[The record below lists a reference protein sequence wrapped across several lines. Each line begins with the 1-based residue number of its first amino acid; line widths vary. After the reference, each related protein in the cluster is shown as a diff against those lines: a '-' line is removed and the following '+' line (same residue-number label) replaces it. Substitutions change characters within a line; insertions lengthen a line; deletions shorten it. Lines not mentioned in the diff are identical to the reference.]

1 MQGFNQATHLR
12 GGGDSEES
20 SRIGQ
25 RGTTSGSSAV
35 PQYVSPLRE
44 KPKRSNTAPDDIKVV
59 HKSLENLNMNVVH
72 TSLGGMKEGELPT
85 DSAPLRLFDEDHIV
99 GPSTAFGEPSTVG
112 SGFSQQIRTDVMQM
126 RMIAKQNAKVARS
139 RSAGGQ
145 GAVESDDT
153 IAASSNSAISNMPV
167 LAVSDEDSA
176 PPPKKDIQP
185 DRDSD
190 SGLSQRE
197 EARKWAPPGDNC
209 DPPPPPLT
217 TPLPFNMQWPS
228 TAIAIGL
235 LSLVTLSL
243 ISCFYITSFLWN
255 SAVDALPAR
264 ISANFA
270 RAARFVKRRE
280 VLPILYMLAGYWL
293 ADWLSL
299 TANRRYFSG
308 LRIDRT
314 TSIFLKG
321 LVKYAS
327 MSIAFTI
334 VLKALGIKTQG
345 LDNILASIGIAIGF
359 ASQKIL
365 QNLAAGVIL
374 LIFRPFKVGDMLN
387 VNGQIGWVTKIML
400 FETRLRTDD
409 RREICI
415 PNAAVYDSQSLINL
429 TCDPMRR
436 VEIPVY
442 TSGSTDI
449 KLAKKVIEEA
459 IAPFAHYWRSTRKER
474 LVKREKPRRRSA
486 TERLIDT
493 LKKSASATFPRL
505 GSSLLVNLDRRDA
518 VNKLERQRSCDDLR
532 TNTQEEPVRQGY
544 GLEEERH
551 IPQSDLPFG
560 MPPFLELDDPFVVLC
575 ELDTFGTFWLAMVW
589 VPSRWYY
596 PCRAEIIEA
605 IGEALQKN
613 KVETVSEVLAK
624 RGMPAFS
631 LPKHG

>member
-1 MQGFNQATHLR
+1 MRLGPCGSPACVCWHRRFLSSLAFGVVLFLGLVSETGTLVSLFKDAELGPRQILNEAKTARLQLRVNPNRRSQFTGPGLFDHKPRSPSLQHGHEMQGFNQATHLR

-167 LAVSDEDSA
+167 LAVSDEVPSPCPAKSKHKVPDLLTQSALNAAQTALKGRLSVCDYGIFVSSSPFSCNTNTHRPTLILPSLSSLSSCSSLSSSTSSSASSQDSA

-255 SAVDALPAR
+255 SAVDALPA
-264 ISANFA
+264 
-270 RAARFVKRRE
+270 
-280 VLPILYMLAGYWL
+280 
-293 ADWLSL
+293 
-299 TANRRYFSG
+299 
-308 LRIDRT
+308 
-314 TSIFLKG
+314 
-321 LVKYAS
+321 
-327 MSIAFTI
+327 
-334 VLKALGIKTQG
+334 
-345 LDNILASIGIAIGF
+345 
-359 ASQKIL
+359 
-365 QNLAAGVIL
+365 
-374 LIFRPFKVGDMLN
+374 
-387 VNGQIGWVTKIML
+387 
-400 FETRLRTDD
+400 
-409 RREICI
+409 
-415 PNAAVYDSQSLINL
+415 
-429 TCDPMRR
+429 
-436 VEIPVY
+436 
-442 TSGSTDI
+442 
-449 KLAKKVIEEA
+449 
-459 IAPFAHYWRSTRKER
+459 
-474 LVKREKPRRRSA
+474 
-486 TERLIDT
+486 
-493 LKKSASATFPRL
+493 
-505 GSSLLVNLDRRDA
+505 
-518 VNKLERQRSCDDLR
+518 
-532 TNTQEEPVRQGY
+532 
-544 GLEEERH
+544 
-551 IPQSDLPFG
+551 
-560 MPPFLELDDPFVVLC
+560 
-575 ELDTFGTFWLAMVW
+575 
-589 VPSRWYY
+589 
-596 PCRAEIIEA
+596 
-605 IGEALQKN
+605 
-613 KVETVSEVLAK
+613 VS
-624 RGMPAFS
+624 
-631 LPKHG
+631 